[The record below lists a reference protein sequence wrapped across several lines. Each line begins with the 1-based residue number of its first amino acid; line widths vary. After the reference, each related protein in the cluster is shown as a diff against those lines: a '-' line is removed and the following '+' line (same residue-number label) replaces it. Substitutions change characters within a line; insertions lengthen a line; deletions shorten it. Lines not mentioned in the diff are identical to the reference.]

1 MLAYDILGTD
11 TAHPPILIVHGLFGS
26 GRNWGVIAKRLSRDR
41 RVVTVDMRNHGDS
54 PREDS
59 QGYPEMAEDLAAVID
74 EIGGPVDVVGHSMG
88 GKAAMILAL
97 TRSELVHALLVADI
111 APVAYDHSQSH
122 LVDAMQALD
131 LGTLDSRTDAD
142 AALAG
147 SIDTKSVRAF
157 LLQSLDLRAKRWKL
171 NLDVLARDMEL
182 ITGFPEVTGHYDGP
196 TLFLSGGDSDY
207 VQPDHRARI
216 KALFPE
222 AKQAKIPGT
231 GHWLHAEKP
240 RDFEASVRAFFGIT

>member
-1 MLAYDILGTD
+1 
-11 TAHPPILIVHGLFGS
+11 
-26 GRNWGVIAKRLSRDR
+26 
-41 RVVTVDMRNHGDS
+41 
-54 PREDS
+54 
-59 QGYPEMAEDLAAVID
+59 
-74 EIGGPVDVVGHSMG
+74 
-88 GKAAMILAL
+88 
-97 TRSELVHALLVADI
+97 
-111 APVAYDHSQSH
+111 
-122 LVDAMQALD
+122 AMQALD

-142 AALAG
+142 AALAC

-171 NLDVLARDMEL
+171 NLDVLARDMDL

-207 VQPDHRARI
+207 VQPHHRARI